1 MAADCLAGSRVVGC
15 WAAEL
20 CLSGRG
26 PMGRGLSG
34 RGVARQVTGPR
45 PPSRG
50 WLGRR
55 GVLAGLRGRGAGGL
69 PGWRVAG
76 HWAVSVGLTDR
87 GVVGLRSLICGVLGC
102 RGGLWPARPP
112 ARALRAAGSPGRWAQ
127 LLGWEASDAGSLRR
141 RDAPG
146 YGASD
151 RRARRAALSGLFPM
165 SPSPVVSSCCVAAY
179 CAAFACALLALCRL
193 PRAAPA
199 VAFRSLARR
208 ASYDPS
214 SVELLNHLL
223 TAGSGWLL
231 DFARSPRPVC
241 FSCLRPA

>member
-1 MAADCLAGSRVVGC
+1 MGCRAVLAGPWADGLRIVGPGGGPPGHRAAPSGSRVAGAPRRARRAAGSWGLGSLGC
-15 WAAEL
+15 
-20 CLSGRG
+20 
-26 PMGRGLSG
+26 P
-34 RGVARQVTGPR
+34 
-45 PPSRG
+45 
-50 WLGRR
+50 
-55 GVLAGLRGRGAGGL
+55 
-69 PGWRVAG
+69 VAG
-76 HWAVSVGLTDR
+76 RWAVSVGLTDR
-87 GVVGLRSLICGVLGC
+87 EVVGLRSLICGVLGC

-231 DFARSPRPVC
+231 DLARSPRPVC